1 MRGRGQ
7 KLKLLKTIILSNQYF
22 KSNTYR
28 NEKIKQNFNHK
39 STNFDFPSTLN
50 VSKAKIYISGTFWL
64 GFIDDIETTQTY
76 KPGIY
81 MLQG

>member
-1 MRGRGQ
+1 M
-7 KLKLLKTIILSNQYF
+7 KVEIKTLKNTLNQL
-22 KSNTYR
+22 
-28 NEKIKQNFNHK
+28 I
-39 STNFDFPSTLN
+39 FDFPLTLN

-81 MLQG
+81 VKGIGNGKLFFLLIFIENTNHG